1 MEIKY
6 INSLGN
12 KTKIQGIPGGEEK
25 QKEGK
30 AGRRGEEKQDVFQSI
45 CFLLIIRL
53 PQNPQNH
60 WGFVSFESEKSGEKW
75 MLIRQ

>member
-1 MEIKY
+1 MLKQHTYVEIKY

-25 QKEGK
+25 QRGGK
-30 AGRRGEEKQDVFQSI
+30 RGEEKQDVSQSI

-53 PQNPQNH
+53 PQNSQKP
-60 WGFVSFESEKSGEKW
+60 WGVCF
-75 MLIRQ
+75 L

>member
-12 KTKIQGIPGGEEK
+12 KTKIQGIP
-25 QKEGK
+25 
-30 AGRRGEEKQDVFQSI
+30 RGEEKQRGGEARGRETRCLSKHLFPSDKQTATNS
-45 CFLLIIRL
+45 
-53 PQNPQNH
+53 QNH
-60 WGFVSFESEKSGEKW
+60 GGFVSFESENSGEKW